1 MRWETIADRNGGNC
15 SGFSGQHRGHHC
27 DITLSALK
35 LHTKVNNSQYNAM
48 ESQQVL
54 CDEIRK
60 QRRHA
65 LPMPGQNSL
74 GSDEADYNVEGEGEK
89 VNLTFLADF
98 QISNEWHNSGTRTD
112 KEKISP
118 RK

>member
-35 LHTKVNNSQYNAM
+35 LLTKVNNSQYNAM

-65 LPMPGQNSL
+65 YAMPGQNSL

-98 QISNEWHNSGTRTD
+98 QISKRVAQLRAQD
-112 KEKISP
+112 
-118 RK
+118 